1 MKKTLWILLDDRRG
15 SVGQA
20 KGVALALGDAMNIIE
35 KQIVY
40 TRLGSLP
47 NWLRGKT
54 LLGIDGAKSDSLE
67 APYPDM
73 VMSTSRRT
81 VPAARYIRKKSGN
94 RTKIIQL
101 MYPGGGTGIK
111 EMVLVAVPAHEKP
124 AKQKGDNILVVTG
137 APTRIFDNILAEER
151 QKWMPVFADLP
162 RPWTAVI
169 IGGGIKGKP
178 WPLENAE
185 DLAVE
190 LKKLHD
196 KTGGSFLIT
205 SSRRTGAAAEKIIM
219 EKLKGIPMYTYM
231 WGEKKE
237 NPIMGFYACPERI
250 VVTADSVS
258 MCSEACGCHVPV
270 LLFQGKNWLS
280 NKHLRF
286 ARSLIEQGYAR
297 DIHAA
302 DALEFMPREALN
314 SAAQIAAEI
323 LKIS

>member
-1 MKKTLWILLDDRRG
+1 M
-15 SVGQA
+15 
-20 KGVALALGDAMNIIE
+20 
-35 KQIVY
+35 
-40 TRLGSLP
+40 
-47 NWLRGKT
+47 
-54 LLGIDGAKSDSLE
+54 
-67 APYPDM
+67 
-73 VMSTSRRT
+73 
-81 VPAARYIRKKSGN
+81 
-94 RTKIIQL
+94 
-101 MYPGGGTGIK
+101 
-111 EMVLVAVPAHEKP
+111 
-124 AKQKGDNILVVTG
+124 
-137 APTRIFDNILAEER
+137 
-151 QKWMPVFADLP
+151 
-162 RPWTAVI
+162 
-169 IGGGIKGKP
+169 
-178 WPLENAE
+178 
-185 DLAVE
+185 
-190 LKKLHD
+190 
-196 KTGGSFLIT
+196 IT

-280 NKHLRF
+280 DKHLRF

-302 DALEFMPREALN
+302 DALEFMPQQALN